1 MLVDAVA
8 GLSFDVADDGTQ
20 ACVVG
25 VAASTAARTHHV
37 VVMDG
42 FARHVGVFATRKV
55 QALDRSKVGQDI
67 ERPEDRGPS
76 DPEPA
81 RMRRIDEV
89 GRGEMAFPTDDEV
102 HDRASGGRGSV
113 PGTAECGVDWGRRP
127 VHGRNDTQYQYGC
140 P

>member
-8 GLSFDVADDGTQ
+8 GLSFDVADDGPQ
-20 ACVVG
+20 ARVVG
-25 VAASTAARTHHV
+25 VAASTAARTDHV

-42 FARHVGVFATRKV
+42 FACHVGVLATRQV
-55 QALDRSKVGQDI
+55 QPLDRSKVGQDI

-76 DPEPA
+76 DAEPA
-81 RMRRIDEV
+81 RARRIDEV

-102 HDRASGGRGSV
+102 HDRASGGRGSI
-113 PGTAECGVDWGRRP
+113 PGTTQRRVDGGRRP